1 MRHTS
6 KHRNNRI
13 RLQKIEKKLIR
24 EAKLAKKAA
33 RAKGKAAA
41 AK

>member
-13 RLQKIEKKLIR
+13 RLQKIHKKL
-24 EAKLAKKAA
+24 AKAAKQAKKAA
-33 RAKGKAAA
+33 RKA
-41 AK
+41 